1 MSSILQLLRGQINF
15 DSRLRNPVQ
24 WLLWSSTAVVIAV
37 VVFDWRPSGV
47 LEPVFI
53 AGMFLGAVGA
63 GILLLLYAV
72 TGSLGQD

>member
-1 MSSILQLLRGQINF
+1 MGNIIQLIREQIDF

-24 WLLWSSTAVVIAV
+24 WFLWLSTAIVIAV

-53 AGMFLGAVGA
+53 AGMFLGAA
-63 GILLLLYAV
+63 GVVILLLMYAV
-72 TGSLGQD
+72 TGSLGQG